1 METVCYFRRSDTQD
15 KYMYMQVFRDNQHL
29 PITMLKQDIYL
40 SLKAYIK
47 NVLNYEDMFS
57 HFCIEFL
64 VKYFK

>member
-1 METVCYFRRSDTQD
+1 
-15 KYMYMQVFRDNQHL
+15 MYMQVFRDNQHL